1 MSSPQRLPR
10 ESVRRERQP
19 LSREERRHAATLDV
33 VPRDEFVREFGH
45 DYGPGQHLTMLG
57 PTQRGKTTLCFQ
69 LLDSVITP
77 EHKALLL
84 ASKPPGRDQK
94 MEKAHKEL
102 RLRRIHEYPP
112 LWSPLDR
119 NKRGYVLAPTQTMD
133 DFRADNE
140 NVRREFRKAIIANYS
155 SKKPVITVAD
165 EGYHLQNK
173 YKLKEEIEQPLISG
187 APVNAC
193 WILLQR
199 GRYSSYLAY
208 DAADHIFIAYDP
220 DVSNQKRYSEI
231 GGIDP
236 FTVAMIV
243 SQLETRKEKGGRT
256 ISEFLYINR
265 SGPEMC
271 IVSMD

>member
-1 MSSPQRLPR
+1 MSN
-10 ESVRRERQP
+10 P
-19 LSREERRHAATLDV
+19 LSLPESERHERAPRSREDRRHSATLDV
-33 VPRDEFVREFGH
+33 VPRAEFVRQFG
-45 DYGPGQHLTMLG
+45 DEYDPGQHVTMLG

-69 LLDSVITP
+69 LLDEVITP
-77 EHKALLL
+77 EHRALLL
-84 ASKPPGRDQK
+84 ASKPPGRDKK

-112 LWSPLDR
+112 MWSPLDR
-119 NKRGYVLAPTQTMD
+119 NKRGYVLAPTQSMT
-133 DFRADNE
+133 DFKADNE
-140 NVRREFRKAIIANYS
+140 HVRNEFRKGIIANYS

-173 YKLKEEIEQPLISG
+173 YRLKEEIEQPLISG
-187 APVNAC
+187 APINAC

-199 GRYSSYLAY
+199 GRFSTYLAY
-208 DAADHIFIAYDP
+208 DAADHVFIGQDP
-220 DVSNQKRYSEI
+220 DASNQKRYGEI

-243 SQLETRKEKGGRT
+243 SQLKTKREKGGRN

-265 SGPEMC
+265 AGPEMC